1 MEPRVT
7 SSVSV
12 SKSVSKVSVKMGKIS
27 VAEPGLNSLDDI
39 SDIYVDRDIGNSVN
53 RRQGLPATPPEFNRH
68 LEVDN
73 NSLDSQEVDPLDAAQ
88 DKARR
93 IDPQFIG

>member
-1 MEPRVT
+1 
-7 SSVSV
+7 
-12 SKSVSKVSVKMGKIS
+12 MGKIS
-27 VAEPGLNSLDDI
+27 VAEPGLNSLAGI
-39 SDIYVDRDIGNSVN
+39 SDIYVDRDVGNSVD
-53 RRQGLPATPPEFNRH
+53 RRQGLPATLTTPPEFNVN
-68 LEVDN
+68 LEVEN